1 MKSSQYLL
9 LEEHSLTVQSGK
21 LKIKNI
27 QIFDFLEKKT
37 TKPNSLIIVK
47 ATLENNSEET
57 RKIIY

>member
-27 QIFDFLEKKT
+27 QVFDVLKKT

-47 ATLENNSEET
+47 VTLENNSEET
-57 RKIIY
+57 RKVIY